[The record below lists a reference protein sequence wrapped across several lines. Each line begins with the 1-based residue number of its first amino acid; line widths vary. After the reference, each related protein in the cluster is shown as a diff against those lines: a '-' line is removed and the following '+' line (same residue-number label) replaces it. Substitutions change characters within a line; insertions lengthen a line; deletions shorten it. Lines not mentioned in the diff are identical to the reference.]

1 MRIAFFLVSDALL
14 HLGSARY
21 KLEPRT
27 NFEPRIGGVFFAL
40 IFLNFILDLD
50 LRQLAAVAG
59 RIPRQKIM

>member
-1 MRIAFFLVSDALL
+1 MRLAFFLVSDALL

-27 NFEPRIGGVFFAL
+27 NLEPRIRGVFFAP
-40 IFLNFILDLD
+40 IFVNYILDLD

-59 RIPRQKIM
+59 